1 VAPRRPATPRELGR
15 LLGRLR
21 AGRLVYAKP
30 VRAGDRTLV
39 PVARV
44 RIVGGFGFGAQPDDE
59 GGGGGGIIDA
69 RPVGYIEVGPD
80 GTRYEAIPRRHG
92 RAAAIAAGV
101 AAGAVA
107 GSALAGS
114 AVGVQVV
121 RRLARAAGPTARRA
135 ARWSSRR
142 GRLPSP
148 LRSLR
153 R

>member
-1 VAPRRPATPRELGR
+1 VARPATPRELRRFLTG
-15 LLGRLR
+15 LGG
-21 AGRLVYAKP
+21 GRLVYGKP
-30 VRAGDRTLV
+30 VTAGERTVV
-39 PVARV
+39 PVSRV
-44 RIVGGFGFGAQPDDE
+44 RMAGGFGFGGDEE
-59 GGGGGGIIDA
+59 GGGGGVVDA
-69 RPVGYIEVGPD
+69 RAVGFIEVGPQ
-80 GTRYEAIPRRHG
+80 GARYESLPAGHG

-101 AAGAVA
+101 AAGVVA

-114 AVGVQVV
+114 AAV
-121 RRLARAAGPTARRA
+121 RRLARAAGPAARRA